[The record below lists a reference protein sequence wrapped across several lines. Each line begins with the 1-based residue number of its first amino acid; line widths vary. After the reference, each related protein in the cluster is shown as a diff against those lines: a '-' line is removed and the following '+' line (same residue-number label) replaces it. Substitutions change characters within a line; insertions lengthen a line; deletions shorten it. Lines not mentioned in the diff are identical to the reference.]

1 MQLRASVTL
10 DEQRDEVSDS
20 AVDVPGMDLGD
31 EGLDVLGR
39 DSGELTTQVVE
50 HTDDGLVL
58 GGTVH
63 RSSLSPRGCGDR
75 KSVV

>member
-31 EGLDVLGR
+31 DEVMSKAWR
-39 DSGELTTQVVE
+39 
-50 HTDDGLVL
+50 H
-58 GGTVH
+58 
-63 RSSLSPRGCGDR
+63 
-75 KSVV
+75 